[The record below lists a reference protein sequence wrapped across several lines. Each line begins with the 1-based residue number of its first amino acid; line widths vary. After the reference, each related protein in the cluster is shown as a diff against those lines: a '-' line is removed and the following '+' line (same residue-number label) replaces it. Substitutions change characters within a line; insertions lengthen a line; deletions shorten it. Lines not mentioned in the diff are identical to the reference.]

1 MGFRSSLDLGG
12 GDDSSAGGDFGVQ
25 CGVFEGAALGAGDA
39 FDVQGVA
46 MLWWWRSPTKVMYQ
60 WQQR

>member
-1 MGFRSSLDLGG
+1 MTLAPVVTSV
-12 GDDSSAGGDFGVQ
+12 SSA
-25 CGVFEGAALGAGDA
+25 ESYAALGAGDA